1 MGFSPC
7 VSPRSTPRPAL
18 PCSVPRRLASLGA
31 VSLACQP
38 GVTNRSICRRLEGA
52 GERGQGYPCLPPSP
66 TLLPT
71 HIPFCLWPNSW
82 QVATLSDSS
91 SYQTCP
97 PDPCYFKPQVLRP
110 PQYCYSRG
118 APPSP
123 VDPPAQ
129 LRLCKCPFA
138 ECLQLSL

>member
-1 MGFSPC
+1 MGFSPSF
-7 VSPRSTPRPAL
+7 SPRSTPRPAL

-71 HIPFCLWPNSW
+71 HIPFCLWLNSW
-82 QVATLSDSS
+82 QTATLRDSS
-91 SYQTCP
+91 SYQTRP

-110 PQYCYSRG
+110 PNTAIPGVLHHLLLTLQSSCTSVNV
-118 APPSP
+118 PSP
-123 VDPPAQ
+123 NA
-129 LRLCKCPFA
+129 F
-138 ECLQLSL
+138 S